1 MPLSCLFSD
10 IGHGVSIVSTALLYV
25 WEKAA
30 GSRLTENPGEVRE
43 LTGGSLFYALKIKVR
58 FYLARVE
65 EKTLGC
71 VRAISVH
78 AYTTLTR
85 ARARVCMQRM
95 HAPTDVAAAVTFRT
109 MFGFCFCFF

>member
-1 MPLSCLFSD
+1 MPLSCLLSD
-10 IGHGVSIVSTALLYV
+10 IGHGVSIVSTALLCV

-78 AYTTLTR
+78 AYTTL
-85 ARARVCMQRM
+85 
-95 HAPTDVAAAVTFRT
+95 H
-109 MFGFCFCFF
+109 